1 MLQIT
6 NFFCFYFK
14 VEGLFT
20 RWWLNIQ
27 KITDKLEQKKY
38 SDVRIVER
46 VINIGGVFFAIRRL
60 KERGRHSNATSV
72 KNNSLTSKILNCI
85 RWCIQER
92 GLLNA
97 VIATR
102 VMLRKVSWRDTFTL
116 IPEQNRFSVVIAA
129 RSLENR
135 HIFTPTSNCTRRN
148 VLTHATNVVADL
160 LQQGHWRNTIE
171 GIQGKDLS
179 SARCVE
185 NASSMVATNYHCIW
199 EHTLVK
205 GHLNVTIVGKVSVI
219 VVVFHAIRKSMPRR
233 SILNASSVARCINI

>member
-1 MLQIT
+1 MAEYSKDNGQTGAEKIFRCEDCGKGYQHRWSLLRHKKIKREGKA
-6 NFFCFYFK
+6 FK
-14 VEGLFT
+14 CNICEKQFT
-20 RWWLNIQ
+20 YKQN
-27 KITDKLEQKKY
+27 LELHK
-38 SDVRIVER
+38 VVHTGER
-46 VINIGGVFFAIRRL
+46 P
-60 KERGRHSNATSV
+60 
-72 KNNSLTSKILNCI
+72 
-85 RWCIQER
+85 
-92 GLLNA
+92 LNA